1 MKKIL
6 FIGHTFPEPDT
17 TAAGSR
23 TIQLIHLFKDYN
35 FAITFASTA
44 QRTPFSD
51 TKTLTDIKTVSVK
64 INDTSFDGFISNL
77 APDII
82 LYDRFITEEQF
93 GWRVRENCPD
103 ALQILDTQDLHFL
116 RKARQE
122 ALKNNIVI
130 VEANLFTETAKREIA
145 SILRCDLSLIISEYE
160 MQLLQEKF
168 NINTSLLYYLPFLI
182 EEFSTDTPDF
192 YQRSHVLTIG
202 NFLHKPNLDS
212 VIWLKKEIWKK
223 IRKKIPT
230 AQLHIYGAYM
240 PQQIKKFH
248 NPNEGFIIK
257 GWTSS
262 VSKTMQHY
270 KICLTPLRFGA
281 GLKGKIID
289 AMVNGTPVV
298 TTAIGAEGINGNNTF
313 CGRTANKVEGLV
325 SASILLYTQ
334 EEKWQQAQKNG
345 FKIAK
350 TRFLKQHFIPK
361 FYRKIK
367 EIQENLSQHRKT
379 NFIGQVLQHNTLQST
394 KYLSKWIEE
403 KNRNKTSSSA
413 KT

>member
-6 FIGHTFPEPDT
+6 FIGHTFPEPNT

-23 TIQLIHLFKDYN
+23 TLQLIRLFKDYD
-35 FAITFASTA
+35 FTITFASTA
-44 QRTPFSD
+44 QKTRFSD
-51 TKTLTDIKTVSVK
+51 TKTLADIKTVSVK
-64 INDTSFDGFISNL
+64 INDGSFNVFVLDL

-82 LYDRFITEEQF
+82 VYDRFITEEQF
-93 GWRVRENCPD
+93 GWRVRGNCPD

-116 RKARQE
+116 RKTRQE
-122 ALKNNIVI
+122 SLKNNIATS
-130 VEANLFTETAKREIA
+130 EANLFTEIAKREIA

-168 NINTSLLYYLPFLI
+168 NINASLLHYLPFLI
-182 EEFSTDTPDF
+182 EEFSTHTPNF
-192 YQRSHVLTIG
+192 YQRSHFFTIG

-223 IRKKIPT
+223 IRKKTPM

-240 PQQIKKFH
+240 PQQIKEFH
-248 NPNEGFIIK
+248 NTKEGFIIK

-270 KICLTPLRFGA
+270 KVCLTPLRFGA

-298 TTAIGAEGINGNNTF
+298 TTHIGAEGIANTNEF
-313 CGRTANKVEGLV
+313 CGKIANRGEELV
-325 SASILLYTQ
+325 SASVTLYAQ
-334 EEKWQQAQKNG
+334 EEQWQQAQRNG
-345 FKIAK
+345 FNTIKN
-350 TRFLKQHFIPK
+350 RFLKQHFIQE
-361 FYRKIK
+361 FYSKIK
-367 EIQENLSQHRKT
+367 EIQKNLSQHRNS
-379 NFIGQVLQHNTLQST
+379 NFIGQILQHNTLQST

-403 KNRNKTSSSA
+403 KNKNR
-413 KT
+413 